1 MNYDFDKN
9 ELGLSQRALARI
21 QKIIQRLSSLH
32 CVDSFGVDFHK
43 TGYMPY
49 VASMIITKR
58 KEDLTRL
65 RRDGKVMTPLFHD
78 DAAYNPGT
86 FTLETSRSA
95 ANILATWLT
104 LNAFGQEGYQTLL
117 GHIANSL

>member
-43 TGYMPY
+43 TGY
-49 VASMIITKR
+49 ITK
-58 KEDLTRL
+58 T
-65 RRDGKVMTPLFHD
+65 T
-78 DAAYNPGT
+78 
-86 FTLETSRSA
+86 
-95 ANILATWLT
+95 
-104 LNAFGQEGYQTLL
+104 
-117 GHIANSL
+117 